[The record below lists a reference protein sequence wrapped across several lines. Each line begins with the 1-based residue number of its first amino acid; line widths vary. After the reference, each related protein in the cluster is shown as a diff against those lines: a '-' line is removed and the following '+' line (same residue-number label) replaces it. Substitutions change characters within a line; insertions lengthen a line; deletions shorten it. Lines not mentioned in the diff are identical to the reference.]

1 MTRNPTLRALTAGLA
16 TLALTAALALTPAQA
31 AKTTYNDVDE
41 DIWYFTSVAFCQQH
55 QLMDGLS
62 SRTFDPDGPMTRAA
76 LAEALYRLAGSPAP
90 EAPQPEAQE
99 ENVQE
104 ETTPQE
110 EAPKEEQPFLDVG
123 MDHPNLNA
131 IRWAKANGV
140 VSGYEDGSF
149 GPEDPIT
156 REQIAALLWN
166 QQEQREARAPASFI
180 DQADISDWA
189 RGAVNWAYEANMMR
203 GTDTGSFLPRDNTT
217 RAQGAVII
225 MNYAKTFYGLQLGYT
240 LPTPRTIA
248 ANRYFNDA
256 YSLDDNGYLSYQA
269 GPYTR
274 GIDVSSHQKE
284 IDWRRV
290 AATGM
295 SFAMIRA
302 GYRGYGSGNIVKDD
316 YFDANMR
323 GALFNGM
330 QVGVYFYSQAL
341 TPAEAVE
348 EANQLLAWIGD
359 YPVTYP
365 VVFDWEEMDRD
376 DSRTQGTDGNTVTAC
391 ALAFCKVIED
401 AGFIPMT
408 YGSPKKVYT
417 DGILLE
423 YLQDY
428 PFWLANYTRNTEPTS
443 FRYHYHMWQYSSTG
457 QVDGING
464 NVDLNICLTD
474 WSRWNGGGSHE
485 WWTGPV

>member
-1 MTRNPTLRALTAGLA
+1 MTQKPTLRTLTAGF
-16 TLALTAALALTPAQA
+16 TALALTLTLTMTPAQA
-31 AKTTYNDVDE
+31 VKTTYEDVDE

-62 SRTFDPDGPMTRAA
+62 RRSFAPDGSMTRAA

-90 EAPQPEAQE
+90 DTPAEEEPEGEEGQE
-99 ENVQE
+99 EQTQE
-104 ETTPQE
+104 EVS
-110 EAPKEEQPFLDVG
+110 PFPDVSLN
-123 MDHPNLNA
+123 HPNLNA

-166 QQEQREARAPASFI
+166 QQGKQEAGASASFT
-180 DQADISDWA
+180 DQAEVSGWASGAVDWA
-189 RGAVNWAYEANMMR
+189 YGVKLMQ
-203 GTDTGSFLPRDNTT
+203 GTPEGNFLPRDNTT
-217 RAQGAVII
+217 RAQGATII
-225 MNYAKTFYGLQLGYT
+225 MNYAKAFYGLQLGYT
-240 LPTPRTIA
+240 LPAPKPIP
-248 ANRYFNDA
+248 ANNYLSEA
-256 YSLDDNGYLSYQA
+256 YSLDENGYLSYLA
-269 GPYTR
+269 APCTR

-284 IDWRRV
+284 IDWQRV
-290 AATGM
+290 AGTGM

-316 YFDANMR
+316 YFDVNMR
-323 GALFNGM
+323 GALSNGM
-330 QVGVYFYSQAL
+330 QVGVYFFSQAL
-341 TPAEAVE
+341 TPAEAEE
-348 EANQLLAWIGD
+348 EAHQLLAWIGS

-365 VVFDWEEMDRD
+365 VVFDWEEQDKE

-423 YLQDY
+423 HLQDY
-428 PFWLANYTRNTEPTS
+428 PFWLANYTKNTEPTT
-443 FRYHYHMWQYSSTG
+443 FRYHYNMWQYSSSG
-457 QVDGING
+457 SVDGIEG
-464 NVDLNICLTD
+464 RVDLNICLTD
-474 WSRWNGGGSHE
+474 WAAWAKGGTHE
-485 WWTGPV
+485 WWNGPV